1 MTLNPRMG
9 TYKGFKVKHKYI
21 LGNYLKTLLSKNFS
35 APICEITVQASK
47 VSADTE
53 DPQLAG
59 NQEWVQ
65 SLT

>member
-9 TYKGFKVKHKYI
+9 TYKGFKVKHRNI

-53 DPQLAG
+53 DPQLTG
-59 NQEWVQ
+59 NQEGFKV
-65 SLT
+65 